1 MFRRIRER
9 YASRST
15 IPATGRLTTM
25 LFIEALAQTM
35 VVLVGVGAAVAYG
48 LSKLESLVSTVQ
60 AADAKVESR
69 SLDDDLRDL

>member
-1 MFRRIRER
+1 
-9 YASRST
+9 
-15 IPATGRLTTM
+15 M